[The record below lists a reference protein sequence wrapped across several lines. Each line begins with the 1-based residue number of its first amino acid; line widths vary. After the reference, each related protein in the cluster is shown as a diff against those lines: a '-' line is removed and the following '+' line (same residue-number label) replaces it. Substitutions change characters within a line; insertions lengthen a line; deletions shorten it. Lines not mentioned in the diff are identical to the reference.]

1 MRTPALLSFFLFS
14 ALAIASPLPDYPFV
28 YANGTATRG
37 VAPDKASIT
46 FSIKTY
52 DPQADK
58 AFTQQSEVAAKVLDF
73 ASKLGL
79 SNDAIVAKAIEKRAV
94 RKQDDHGNDLEILG
108 YETTRSV
115 TADVSELGLFPK
127 LIEFLYSQPNVES
140 ITATFGRKDEATI
153 RQALVEDACHDARER
168 AERMAKG
175 FGKKLGAIRAISEFG
190 VANVRNF
197 LTGGESYSAMY
208 ADLQSPGQNRI
219 VRDFRVIPATVTF
232 NAGIYAL
239 FTIE

>member
-1 MRTPALLSFFLFS
+1 MRSLILLSFVLLPV
-14 ALAIASPLPDYPFV
+14 LAVASPLPDYPFV
-28 YANGTATRG
+28 YANGNATRE

-52 DPQADK
+52 DTQADK
-58 AFTQQSEVAAKVLDF
+58 AFAQQSEVAARVLDF

-94 RKQDDHGNDLEILG
+94 RKQDDHNNDLEILG

-115 TADVSELGLFPK
+115 TADVSDLGLFPK
-127 LIEFLYSQPNVES
+127 LIEFLYSQPNVENIS
-140 ITATFGRKDEATI
+140 AGFGRKDETTI
-153 RQALVEDACHDARER
+153 RQALVEDACRDARER

-175 FGKKLGAIRAISEFG
+175 FGKKLGNVRAISEFG
-190 VANVRNF
+190 VSNVRNF
-197 LTGGESYSAMY
+197 LASGENYSVMS
-208 ADLQSPGQNRI
+208 ADLALRGQDRI
-219 VRDFRVIPATVTF
+219 AHDFRVIPATVTF

-239 FTIE
+239 FAIE